1 MRGLGSLAVAS
12 YVLFA
17 SAALAAT
24 VSVIPVAGT
33 PKNTV
38 LLNHGKGFAPIMSI
52 TEAQTGDSVMALGT
66 GAAIIVYPDGCR
78 VEVNA
83 KTAVVSVQDTSPCK
97 MPVVPETTG
106 RLGVG
111 KYLVGAAVVGGAITA
126 VALIG
131 GDGGGGGGG
140 GGTKQNDHH
149 RPGKP
154 ASP

>member
-1 MRGLGSLAVAS
+1 MRGLGSIAVAG

-17 SAALAAT
+17 PAALAAT

-38 LLNHGKGFAPIMSI
+38 FLNHGKGFAPIMSV
-52 TEAQTGDSVMALGT
+52 TEAQTGDLVMALGT
-66 GAAIIVYPDGCR
+66 GAAIIVYADGCR

-83 KTAVVSVQDTSPCK
+83 KTAVVSVQETSPCK
-97 MPVVPETTG
+97 MPVLPETTG

-131 GDGGGGGGG
+131 GGGSSGGG
-140 GGTKQNDHH
+140 GGTKQNEHH

>member
-1 MRGLGSLAVAS
+1 MRGLGSIAVAG

-17 SAALAAT
+17 PAALAAT

-38 LLNHGKGFAPIMSI
+38 FLNHGKGFAPIMSV

-66 GAAIIVYPDGCR
+66 GAAIIVYADGCR

-83 KTAVVSVQDTSPCK
+83 KTAVVSVQETSPCK
-97 MPVVPETTG
+97 MPVLPETTG

-131 GDGGGGGGG
+131 GGGGGG
-140 GGTKQNDHH
+140 GGTKQNEHH